1 MSDTV
6 DERTH
11 SWRNRDRDAKHRRRR
26 EVGTDTDR
34 PDGIEAARKLYGPV
48 DADASTDTRDENP
61 TLFNDA
67 AQ

>member
-1 MSDTV
+1 MSDSV

-11 SWRNRDRDAKHRRRR
+11 RWRNRDRDAKHRRRR

-48 DADASTDTRDENP
+48 DADVSTDTRDDEP
-61 TLFNDA
+61 TLFD
-67 AQ
+67 

>member
-11 SWRNRDRDAKHRRRR
+11 RWRNRDRDAKHRRRR
-26 EVGTDTDR
+26 GDER
-34 PDGIEAARKLYGPV
+34 PEDFDGIEAARKLYGP
-48 DADASTDTRDENP
+48 ADASTDDRDENP